1 MSCSKLKSN
10 RAIKLSPHSLSKPPP
25 PPASHN
31 TITQFLILT
40 TTLTCLDKSL
50 ELLCRKSVKAACNRN
65 KCRNC
70 QHFLS
75 FFFPQ
80 FLSPHRAN
88 YQNAILLSKL
98 LSQKTRFYFIVLNCD
113 TSPFE
118 SLTEKQS
125 LDTPVQWN
133 PGLLSANSCSHT
145 CFHV

>member
-25 PPASHN
+25 PPPSHN

-75 FFFPQ
+75 FFF
-80 FLSPHRAN
+80 LSSYPPTELITKMPSFCQN
-88 YQNAILLSKL
+88 Y
-98 LSQKTRFYFIVLNCD
+98 SQKTWFYFIVLSCD

-125 LDTPVQWN
+125 LDTPVQWY

-145 CFHV
+145 CFQV